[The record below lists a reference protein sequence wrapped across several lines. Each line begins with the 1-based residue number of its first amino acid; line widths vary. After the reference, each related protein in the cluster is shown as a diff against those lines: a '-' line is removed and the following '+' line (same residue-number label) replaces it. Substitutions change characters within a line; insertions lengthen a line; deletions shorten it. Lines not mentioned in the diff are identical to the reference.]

1 MDLIQQ
7 LKDKVKGANKRIAL
21 PEATD
26 ARVLQAAVQ
35 ITKEGFA
42 VPVLVGDEAAIKA
55 AATKEGVNIDGIEI
69 ISPENFDR
77 FQEGVDTFVELRA
90 KKGMT
95 PEKATQTLHNDL
107 FLGAML
113 VRLGVCDGMVAGSA
127 SPTASVLRA
136 ALQIIGTK
144 KGSKTV
150 SACFFMFTKTPQYG
164 DDGVMVFADCGV
176 IPNPT
181 SEQLSDIAV
190 SSVDKARKVLGYTD
204 PRVAFLS
211 FSTKGSASSPEVD
224 KVIEAVNIT
233 KERGV
238 DFEFDG
244 EMQLDAAIEP
254 VVAAKKAP
262 DSKVAGKANVV
273 IFPDLGAANI
283 GYKLVQRFGGATAL
297 GPLIQGLAAPVH
309 DLSRG
314 CSAQDIVD
322 IAAIAAVE
330 ALDA

>member
-1 MDLIQQ
+1 
-7 LKDKVKGANKRIAL
+7 
-21 PEATD
+21 
-26 ARVLQAAVQ
+26 
-35 ITKEGFA
+35 
-42 VPVLVGDEAAIKA
+42 
-55 AATKEGVNIDGIEI
+55 
-69 ISPENFDR
+69 
-77 FQEGVDTFVELRA
+77 
-90 KKGMT
+90 
-95 PEKATQTLHNDL
+95 
-107 FLGAML
+107 
-113 VRLGVCDGMVAGSA
+113 
-127 SPTASVLRA
+127 
-136 ALQIIGTK
+136 
-144 KGSKTV
+144 
-150 SACFFMFTKTPQYG
+150 
-164 DDGVMVFADCGV
+164 MVFADCGV

>member
-1 MDLIQQ
+1 
-7 LKDKVKGANKRIAL
+7 
-21 PEATD
+21 
-26 ARVLQAAVQ
+26 
-35 ITKEGFA
+35 
-42 VPVLVGDEAAIKA
+42 
-55 AATKEGVNIDGIEI
+55 
-69 ISPENFDR
+69 
-77 FQEGVDTFVELRA
+77 
-90 KKGMT
+90 MT